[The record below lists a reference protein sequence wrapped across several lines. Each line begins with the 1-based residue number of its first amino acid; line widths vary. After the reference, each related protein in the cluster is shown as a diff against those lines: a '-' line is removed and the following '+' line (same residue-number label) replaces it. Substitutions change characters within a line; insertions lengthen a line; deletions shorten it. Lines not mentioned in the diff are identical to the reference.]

1 LSPEE
6 FRKFAHEAVDW
17 MADYLAQVHSY
28 PVLPRMKPG
37 ELIDAL
43 PPSGPEQ
50 GEPMAAILEDFR
62 RIIVPAAT
70 HWNHPGFMA
79 YFATSASGPGILGE
93 MLAAALNM
101 NGMLW
106 KTSPAVVELE
116 QVALDWLR
124 QWIGLPDPLFGI
136 IFDTASTST
145 MHAIAAAREKISPEV
160 RTEGAGTGLVLYTSE
175 QSHSSIEKGAISIGI
190 GQKNVRKIPVDTD
203 YRMLP
208 GALAAAIE
216 QDLAAGLRPFC
227 VVATVGTTSTT
238 SIDPVEEI
246 AAIAER
252 HNLWLHVDAAYAGAA
267 AIAPEFQPILRGCER
282 ADSLVTNPHKWLFT
296 PVDISVLY
304 TRRPEILRRAFS
316 LVPEYLRTAD
326 DPRAVNYMDY
336 GVPLGRRFRALKLW
350 FVLRYY
356 GREGLA
362 EMIRKQIGW
371 AQELAHQ
378 IDAHADFERTA
389 PTPFSTVCFRLKGT
403 DEENRQLLER
413 VNASGEVF
421 LSHTVLRGK
430 YSLRLAIGNMQTT
443 RQHAQR
449 AWELVQAGAGR

>member
-17 MADYLAQVHSY
+17 MADYLAHADRY
-28 PVLPRMKPG
+28 PVLPHVQPG

-43 PPSGPEQ
+43 PRGGPER

-62 RIIVPAAT
+62 RKVVPAAT

-79 YFATSASGPGILGE
+79 YFAISASGPGILGE

-116 QVALDWLR
+116 QVTLEWLR
-124 QWIGLPDPLFGI
+124 RWMGLPDGLFGI
-136 IFDTASTST
+136 IFDTASTSS
-145 MHAIAAAREKISPEV
+145 MHAIAAAREMAAPEV
-160 RTEGAGTGLVLYTSE
+160 RTDGAGAGLVLYTSE
-175 QSHSSIEKGAISIGI
+175 QSHSSIEKGAIAIGI
-190 GQKNVRKIPVDTD
+190 GQKNVRKIPVDTE
-203 YRMLP
+203 YRMRP
-208 GALAAAIE
+208 DALSAAID
-216 QDLAAGLRPFC
+216 QDRGAGLRPFC

-238 SIDPVEEI
+238 SVDPVEAI
-246 AAIAER
+246 AVIAER
-252 HNLWLHVDAAYAGAA
+252 HSLWLHVDAAYAGAA
-267 AIAPEFQPILRGCER
+267 AVAPEFQHILKGCER

-296 PVDISVLY
+296 PVDLSVLY

-336 GVPLGRRFRALKLW
+336 GVPLGHRFRALKLW

-356 GREGLA
+356 GRDGIA
-362 EMIRKQIGW
+362 QIIRNHIGW
-371 AQELAHQ
+371 AQELARQ
-378 IDAHADFERTA
+378 IDADPRFERVA
-389 PTPFSTVCFRLKGT
+389 PTPFSTVCFRCKDG
-403 DEENRQLLER
+403 DDANRAILDR
-413 VNASGEVF
+413 VNASGEVL
-421 LSHTVLRGK
+421 LSHTVLHGR
-430 YSLRLAIGNMQTT
+430 YCLRLAIGNMGTT
-443 RQHAQR
+443 RDHVQR
-449 AWELVQAGAGR
+449 AWELVRANFG

>member
-1 LSPEE
+1 
-6 FRKFAHEAVDW
+6 
-17 MADYLAQVHSY
+17 MADYLAQAHSY
-28 PVLPRMKPG
+28 PVLPRTKPG

-43 PPSGPEQ
+43 PLLGPER

-124 QWIGLPDPLFGI
+124 RWVGLPEPLFGI
-136 IFDTASTST
+136 IFDTASTSS
-145 MHAIAAAREKISPEV
+145 MHAIAAARERIAPEV
-160 RTEGAGTGLVLYTSE
+160 RTEGAGAGLVLYTSE

-190 GQKNVRKIPVDTD
+190 GQKNVRKIPVDAD
-203 YRMLP
+203 YRMRP
-208 GALAAAIE
+208 DALAAAIE
-216 QDLAAGLRPFC
+216 QDRAAGLRPFC

-267 AIAPEFQPILRGCER
+267 AIAPEFQHILRGCER

-371 AQELAHQ
+371 AQELAQQ
-378 IDAHADFERTA
+378 IDAHPNFERTA
-389 PTPFSTVCFRLKGT
+389 PTPFSTVCFRCNGT
-403 DEENRQLLER
+403 DEENRQVLER
-413 VNASGEVF
+413 VNASGEIF

-443 RQHAQR
+443 RQHVQK